1 MTRETNVPPEES
13 SGSRSPLD
21 TGQRLLLDRDHS
33 SSHQDVFPFGCTNCN
48 ALKRLDTVT
57 LGRVVCTAPPWAGGE
72 GRGPGTTCLHS
83 PWMLEA
89 APPWAGGEGRE
100 LGAACLH
107 SLRMLEAGGG
117 EAATARGD
125 FGAASYSDLAFRCA
139 SSQSPRSLEPVGSS
153 AERRKQQPSRAFACT
168 LSGCWRLEAVRQ
180 QQREATLERP
190 HTATSPSAARPPRAQ
205 EARNLW
211 RPALKGGDGNPA
223 EALLGWGLHDRAG
236 LGKWRPIWGSNP
248 V

>member
-13 SGSRSPLD
+13 SGSRSPSD
-21 TGQRLLLDRDHS
+21 TGQRLLLGRDHS
-33 SSHQDVFPFGCTNCN
+33 SSHQFLRGLSSFHSAPGS
-48 ALKRLDTVT
+48 
-57 LGRVVCTAPPWAGGE
+57 VVCTAPPWAGGE

-107 SLRMLEAGGG
+107 SLRMLEAGGS

-168 LSGCWRLEAVRQ
+168 LPGCWRLEAVRQ

-223 EALLGWGLHDRAG
+223 DALLGWGLHDPAG
-236 LGKWRPIWGSNP
+236 LGKWRPTWGSNP

>member
-1 MTRETNVPPEES
+1 
-13 SGSRSPLD
+13 
-21 TGQRLLLDRDHS
+21 
-33 SSHQDVFPFGCTNCN
+33 
-48 ALKRLDTVT
+48 
-57 LGRVVCTAPPWAGGE
+57 
-72 GRGPGTTCLHS
+72 
-83 PWMLEA
+83 MLEA

-107 SLRMLEAGGG
+107 SLRMLEAGGS

-153 AERRKQQPSRAFACT
+153 AERRRRQPSRAFACT
-168 LSGCWRLEAVRQ
+168 LPGCWRLEAVRQ

-190 HTATSPSAARPPRAQ
+190 HTATSPSAACPPRAQ

-211 RPALKGGDGNPA
+211 RPALKGGEGNPA
-223 EALLGWGLHDRAG
+223 DAPLGWGLHDQAG
-236 LGKWRPIWGSNP
+236 LGKWHPTWGSNP

>member
-1 MTRETNVPPEES
+1 
-13 SGSRSPLD
+13 
-21 TGQRLLLDRDHS
+21 
-33 SSHQDVFPFGCTNCN
+33 
-48 ALKRLDTVT
+48 
-57 LGRVVCTAPPWAGGE
+57 
-72 GRGPGTTCLHS
+72 
-83 PWMLEA
+83 MLEA

-107 SLRMLEAGGG
+107 SLRMLEAGGS

-153 AERRKQQPSRAFACT
+153 AERRRRQPSRAFACT
-168 LSGCWRLEAVRQ
+168 LPGCWRLEAVRQ

-190 HTATSPSAARPPRAQ
+190 HTATSPSAACPPRAQ

-211 RPALKGGDGNPA
+211 RPALKGGEGNPA
-223 EALLGWGLHDRAG
+223 DGESGSLGCWRQRKDRQESRPSVENFTKFSDYLVIILLCRLWF
-236 LGKWRPIWGSNP
+236 
-248 V
+248 